1 MEKRKSRTKILAAFM
16 MSFVLLLS
24 SFNVPIVRAEDPE
37 PISVT
42 INLNGGSL
50 GGQTGT
56 FTEDFSEGDI
66 VAAILDE
73 PTRDGYTF
81 NGWTGGNASVPL
93 TGPMTITAQWN
104 PDVQPPPPMVTVTFQ
119 PGFTG
124 GWSAFTVPTE
134 QGTTLGSQF
143 PVTPQRN
150 GYTFAH
156 WQITSGGSGTF
167 TSSVE
172 VNNNITVTAQWTA
185 NQPTT
190 ATITFNPNGGNLT
203 GPTTRT
209 VNVGQ
214 SINEAPAN
222 VTMPTNPTRAGFTF
236 NGWQMPNGNAFNAN
250 IRIYTNTVVT
260 AQWTQNNQ
268 ATITFDL
275 NGGQIG
281 NSSTNPSRT
290 VNIGQN
296 IANTSGVS
304 MPNNP
309 TRSGFTFNGWEM
321 SNGNTFDANTNVNNN
336 IIVTARWTSGNQS
349 VVTFELDGGHINNNN
364 SNVTRA
370 VTTGQSINNTSGVS
384 MPNNPTRSGF
394 TFAGWE
400 MANGST
406 FSGVTIVESNM
417 TVIANW
423 ASSSQSIITF
433 NLDGGNINQNTAN
446 QTRVLS
452 NGRTISNTSGVSM
465 PANPTRQGF
474 TFGGWEL
481 ANGNEFSATTVVNS
495 NVTVTAIWTS
505 GNQATVTFN
514 LAGGNIGGNSTNP
527 TRTVTRNQSI
537 NNTTNVSMP
546 NNPTR
551 QGYTFTGWQMANGNA
566 FTATT
571 TVASNITVT
580 AQWTSGN
587 QATVTFNLNGGAIGA
602 TTANQT
608 RDIPIGQSINS
619 TSGVSMPTNPTM
631 QGFAFSGWRT
641 ATMQEF
647 NGDTIVNSSITVTA
661 HWTFSTNNAPL
672 VNQIITLNENGVVS
686 VGGNIVTIAE
696 DLGRFHI
703 NADGVSVLPARA
715 VLSVLFGANPHDP
728 HLFVWYPDTNT
739 FSIDPQGRNIRIQV
753 GNQTMFVGGAPRVIL
768 SGQGDTAFPYAA
780 YIDPADSRMYVPVR
794 AIAESVGFSVEW
806 NEQTR
811 TVFLIPPGIS

>member
-1 MEKRKSRTKILAAFM
+1 MEKRKSRTKVLSALF
-16 MSFVLLLS
+16 MSFVLLMS
-24 SFNVPIVRAEDPE
+24 SFNVSLVMADGTEFYVTVDLNDGSTPVVLGAVQPGQTLGEANIQLQQPSRTGYTFLNWSPAFSAGMQITEDITFVAQWQQNVQIPTTAT
-37 PISVT
+37 VT
-42 INLNGGSL
+42 FNLNGGVIGTSNVSPTRIVNI
-50 GGQTGT
+50 GQSIGAVNMPT
-56 FTEDFSEGDI
+56 
-66 VAAILDE
+66 E
-73 PTRDGYTF
+73 PTR
-81 NGWTGGNASVPL
+81 
-93 TGPMTITAQWN
+93 Q
-104 PDVQPPPPMVTVTFQ
+104 
-119 PGFTG
+119 GFVFA
-124 GWSAFTVPTE
+124 GWSGNFSD
-134 QGTTLGSQF
+134 TT
-143 PVTPQRN
+143 N
-150 GYTFAH
+150 
-156 WQITSGGSGTF
+156 
-167 TSSVE
+167 
-172 VNNNITVTAQWTA
+172 VNYDLTVTAQWTA
-185 NQPTT
+185 IQT
-190 ATITFNPNGGNLT
+190 ATITFNPNGGTLT
-203 GPTTRT
+203 GNTTRV
-209 VNVGQ
+209 VNIGQ
-214 SINEAPAN
+214 SINATSGVSMPAD
-222 VTMPTNPTRAGFTF
+222 PTRTGWTF
-236 NGWQMPNGNAFNAN
+236 NGWQITVGGSGAFNGGTPVNTN
-250 IRIYTNTVVT
+250 ITVS

-275 NGGQIG
+275 NSGQIG
-281 NSSTNPSRT
+281 NSWTNPYRT
-290 VNIGQN
+290 VPIGQN

-321 SNGNTFDANTNVNNN
+321 SNGNTFNANTVVNNN
-336 IIVTARWTSGNQS
+336 ITVTARWTSGNQS
-349 VVTFELDGGHINNNN
+349 VVTFELDGGHINNN
-364 SNVTRA
+364 SSAITRA
-370 VTTGQSINNTSGVS
+370 VTTGQSINNASGVS

-394 TFAGWE
+394 SFAGWE
-400 MANGST
+400 MANGNT
-406 FSGVTIVESNM
+406 FTGVTIVESNM

-423 ASSSQSIITF
+423 ASNNQSIVTF

-446 QTRVLS
+446 QTRVVP

-465 PANPTRQGF
+465 PANPTRQGY

-481 ANGNEFSATTVVNS
+481 TNGNEFSATTVVNS

-537 NNTTNVSMP
+537 NSTANVSMP

-619 TSGVSMPTNPTM
+619 AAGVSMPATPTM
-631 QGFAFSGWRT
+631 PGFAFSGWRT

-661 HWTFSTNNAPL
+661 HWTFATNNAPL
-672 VNQIITLNENGVVS
+672 VSQIITLNENGVVS
-686 VGGNIVTIAE
+686 VGGNVVTIAE

-753 GNQTMFVGGAPRVIL
+753 GNQTMFVGGAPRTIL